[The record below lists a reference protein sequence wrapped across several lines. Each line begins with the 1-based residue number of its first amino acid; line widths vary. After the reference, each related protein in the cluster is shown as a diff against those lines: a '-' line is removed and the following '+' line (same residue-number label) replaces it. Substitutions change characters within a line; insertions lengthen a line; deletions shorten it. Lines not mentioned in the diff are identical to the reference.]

1 MRQRPAGFAPADD
14 GQSVVGPH
22 TGPPRLRPARRGN
35 EKGSSMFIG
44 IGTIVLIII
53 IVLIV
58 LALRR

>member
-1 MRQRPAGFAPADD
+1 
-14 GQSVVGPH
+14 VGPH
-22 TGPPRLRPARRGN
+22 TGPPRLASRETGN

>member
-1 MRQRPAGFAPADD
+1 MWSGAGWFAAADE

-22 TGPPRLRPARRGN
+22 TGPPGPRPAGRGN

-44 IGTIVLIII
+44 IVTIVLIII

>member
-1 MRQRPAGFAPADD
+1 MRGSRWWARTPGHP
-14 GQSVVGPH
+14 GPSR
-22 TGPPRLRPARRGN
+22 GAGN